1 MIIDGSIPSSIEQAA
16 DVIAAGGLVGLP
28 TETVYGLAAD
38 AANEAAVASIFT
50 AKGRPSEHPLIVHVA
65 NAESSRRFASQIPE
79 FAQKLMDAFWPG
91 PLTLIL
97 PRRPEIAA
105 AAAGGQNSVG
115 LRCPSHPVAL
125 ALLKACA
132 VRGIHGLAAPS
143 ANQFGR
149 VSPTTAAHVQGEF
162 GDDLLILNGG
172 ACSVGIESTIVDCS
186 RGVPVLLRPGVLT
199 IAQIELACGQN
210 LVANPA
216 LNSLSKEEQSRQSIR
231 RLEADLLPLEDAP
244 REMLEDA
251 PRDVLAEAPRASGT
265 QESHYA
271 PKAKL
276 RLMDAKALQT
286 ALDILGTD
294 AKNIAVYS
302 RQQMHSASTSILFRR
317 MPEDAGLAAQQL
329 FATLRELDQ
338 PDTKLIWVETPPEDA
353 VWDGVRDRVT
363 RAAAEVPVTTL
374 KGMIA
379 KPAKPVSIEE
389 MNSAIAK
396 RGARTD

>member
-1 MIIDGSIPSSIEQAA
+1 VIIDGSIPSSIDQAA

-38 AANEAAVASIFT
+38 AANEAAVAKIFT
-50 AKGRPSEHPLIVHVA
+50 AKGRPSEHPLIVHVGDSLGA
-65 NAESSRRFASQIPE
+65 SRFASEIPA

-97 PRRPEIAA
+97 PRRPEVAA

-125 ALLKACA
+125 ALLEACA
-132 VRGIHGLAAPS
+132 ARGIHGLAAPS

-199 IAQIELACGQN
+199 APQIEFACGQN
-210 LVANPA
+210 L
-216 LNSLSKEEQSRQSIR
+216 LSNTELSRQEIH
-231 RLEADLLPLEDAP
+231 RLEADLSPLEAVS
-244 REMLEDA
+244 RN
-251 PRDVLAEAPRASGT
+251 VLAEAPRASGML
-265 QESHYA
+265 ESHYA

-294 AKNIAVYS
+294 AKHIAVYS
-302 RQQMHSASTSILFRR
+302 RQQMHSASTTILFRR

-338 PDTKLIWVETPPEDA
+338 PDIKLIWVETPPEDA

-363 RAAAEVPVTTL
+363 RAAA
-374 KGMIA
+374 
-379 KPAKPVSIEE
+379 
-389 MNSAIAK
+389 
-396 RGARTD
+396 

>member
-1 MIIDGSIPSSIEQAA
+1 M
-16 DVIAAGGLVGLP
+16 P
-28 TETVYGLAAD
+28 TETVYGLAAN
-38 AANEAAVASIFT
+38 ASSEAAVAKIFA
-50 AKGRPSEHPLIVHVA
+50 AKGRPSEHPLIVHVSNPDAA
-65 NAESSRRFASQIPE
+65 NHFASQIPD

-125 ALLKACA
+125 ALLKACF

-149 VSPTTAAHVQGEF
+149 VSPTTAQHVQGEF
-162 GDDLLILNGG
+162 ENTAYKELLILDGG

-199 IAQIELACGQN
+199 ADQIENACGRK
-210 LVANPA
+210 LL
-216 LNSLSKEEQSRQSIR
+216 LNKEHSRHDIR
-231 RLEADLLPLEDAP
+231 RLESELVPLEDTP
-244 REMLEDA
+244 RVELID
-251 PRDVLAEAPRASGT
+251 APRASGML
-265 QESHYA
+265 ESHYA

-286 ALDILGTD
+286 ALDILDAD
-294 AKNIAVYS
+294 AKHIAVYS
-302 RQQMHSASTSILFRR
+302 RQQMQSASTNMLFRR
-317 MPEDAGLAAQQL
+317 MPEDATAAAQQL

-338 PDTKLIWVETPPEDA
+338 PDIKLIWVETPPEDA

-363 RAAAEVPVTTL
+363 RAAA
-374 KGMIA
+374 
-379 KPAKPVSIEE
+379 
-389 MNSAIAK
+389 
-396 RGARTD
+396 

>member
-1 MIIDGSIPSSIEQAA
+1 MIIDGSNPASIAQAA

-38 AANEAAVASIFT
+38 AANEAAVANIFT

-65 NAESSRRFASQIPE
+65 DSESASRFASQIPE

-97 PRRPEIAA
+97 PRRSEIAA

-132 VRGIHGLAAPS
+132 EGGIHGLAAPS
-143 ANQFGR
+143 ANQYGR

-162 GDDLLILNGG
+162 GDELLILNGG

-199 IAQIELACGQN
+199 ATQIEYACGQN
-210 LVANPA
+210 LL
-216 LNSLSKEEQSRQSIR
+216 LNNEQSRQEIR
-231 RLEADLLPLEDAP
+231 RLEADLLPLEDAA
-244 REMLEDA
+244 RAAIGD
-251 PRDVLAEAPRASGT
+251 APRASGMLA
-265 QESHYA
+265 SHYA

-302 RQQMHSASTSILFRR
+302 RKQMQSASTTLIFRR
-317 MPEDAGLAAQQL
+317 MPEDAAKAAQQL

-338 PDTKLIWVETPPEDA
+338 PDIKLIWVETPPEDA

-363 RAAAEVPVTTL
+363 RAAA
-374 KGMIA
+374 
-379 KPAKPVSIEE
+379 
-389 MNSAIAK
+389 
-396 RGARTD
+396 

>member
-1 MIIDGSIPSSIEQAA
+1 MIIDGSNPASIAQAA

-38 AANEAAVASIFT
+38 AANEAAVAKIFI

-65 NAESSRRFASQIPE
+65 DAASASRFAADIPA

-97 PRRPEIAA
+97 PRRPEVAA

-132 VRGIHGLAAPS
+132 ARGIHGLAAPS

-149 VSPTTAAHVQGEF
+149 VSPTTAQHVQGEF
-162 GDDLLILNGG
+162 AGTPFCDMPILDGG

-199 IAQIELACGQN
+199 ATQIEYVCGQN
-210 LVANPA
+210 L
-216 LNSLSKEEQSRQSIR
+216 LSNNEQSRQSIR
-231 RLEADLLPLEDAP
+231 LLEADLMFFES
-244 REMLEDA
+244 
-251 PRDVLAEAPRASGT
+251 APRASGML
-265 QESHYA
+265 ESHYA

-276 RLMDAKALQT
+276 RLMDAQALQT
-286 ALDILGTD
+286 ALDILDTD

-302 RQQMHSASTSILFRR
+302 RQQMHSASTTILFRR
-317 MPEDAGLAAQQL
+317 MPEDAAQAAQQL

-338 PDTKLIWVETPPEDA
+338 PDIKLIWVETPPEDA
-353 VWDGVRDRVT
+353 AWDGVRDRVT
-363 RAAAEVPVTTL
+363 RAAAEVPVATL
-374 KGMIA
+374 KGMTA
-379 KPAKPVSIEE
+379 KPGKSVSIDE
-389 MNSAIAK
+389 MNAAIAK
-396 RGARTD
+396 RGARAD

>member
-1 MIIDGSIPSSIEQAA
+1 MIIDGLKNGEVNSASITQAA

-38 AANEAAVASIFT
+38 AANEAAVANIFT

-65 NAESSRRFASQIPE
+65 DSESASRFASQIPE

-132 VRGIHGLAAPS
+132 ERGIHGLAAPS

-162 GDDLLILNGG
+162 GDQLLILNGG
-172 ACSVGIESTIVDCS
+172 ACTVGIESTIVDCS

-199 IAQIELACGQN
+199 ATQIEYVCGQN
-210 LVANPA
+210 LL
-216 LNSLSKEEQSRQSIR
+216 LNNEHSRKSIR
-231 RLEADLLPLEDAP
+231 QLEADFIPLEVTPSEILEDAP
-244 REMLEDA
+244 RA
-251 PRDVLAEAPRASGT
+251 SIGYAPRASGML
-265 QESHYA
+265 ESHYA

-286 ALDILGTD
+286 ALDILDTD

-302 RQQMHSASTSILFRR
+302 RQQMHSASTTILFRR
-317 MPEDAGLAAQQL
+317 MPEDAAQAAQQL
-329 FATLRELDQ
+329 FAALRELDQ
-338 PDTKLIWVETPPEDA
+338 PDIKLIWVETPPEDA

-363 RAAAEVPVTTL
+363 RAAA
-374 KGMIA
+374 
-379 KPAKPVSIEE
+379 
-389 MNSAIAK
+389 
-396 RGARTD
+396 

>member
-1 MIIDGSIPSSIEQAA
+1 MIIDGSNPASIAQAA

-38 AANEAAVASIFT
+38 AANEAAVTKIFT

-65 NAESSRRFASQIPE
+65 DAESSRRFAADIPA

-97 PRRPEIAA
+97 PRRPEVAA

-132 VRGIHGLAAPS
+132 ERGIHGLAAPS

-162 GDDLLILNGG
+162 GDELLILNGG
-172 ACSVGIESTIVDCS
+172 ACTVGIESTIVDCS

-199 IAQIELACGQN
+199 ATRIEYACGQN
-210 LVANPA
+210 LL
-216 LNSLSKEEQSRQSIR
+216 LNNDHSRQEIQ
-231 RLEADLLPLEDAP
+231 RLEADLMPLEDAP
-244 REMLEDA
+244 RTEIGEAPSEFLAGA
-251 PRDVLAEAPRASGT
+251 PRETLGDAPRASGMLA
-265 QESHYA
+265 SHYA

-302 RQQMHSASTSILFRR
+302 RQQMQSASTTLIFRR
-317 MPEDAGLAAQQL
+317 MPEDAAKAAQQL

-338 PDTKLIWVETPPEDA
+338 PDIKLIWVETLPEDA

-363 RAAAEVPVTTL
+363 RAAA
-374 KGMIA
+374 
-379 KPAKPVSIEE
+379 
-389 MNSAIAK
+389 
-396 RGARTD
+396 